1 MNSNTPT
8 ESYSSKTK
16 DFLYDTLLY
25 RKRYN
30 DITGSVTAS
39 ILLNQII
46 WRYDGNKEKPF
57 FKFIAPCVHR
67 LYRKNDSWLEELGFT
82 KNEFIGAIDRIAT
95 KIAKG
100 VSKSEVMEK
109 TNARSLVVYWTESDR
124 VTYWEVNTRLVN
136 LVHDALVLGSAKTIW
151 DKKNPSVDGSLILDF
166 GSSHDLNPKSGFSYV
181 NPKSG
186 FSKSEN
192 RIYIDHYSE
201 KNTESVYTEE
211 KQPSHTPEDF
221 DQISDPPQDL
231 ETPIPDSP
239 QDLNL
244 EQPELDNNPNPV
256 SKNPDREI
264 NSAAAPRENAPIP
277 ADFAPCAPFYGL
289 PDESAIIS
297 VWNAKKGKKWRRMG
311 SGCMNGNMIEGLRH
325 FMSQAGGDKALAV
338 EFLGKAIEVAAQDDW
353 LGTKNIRPSQGL
365 DPFSQMFMGHFLP
378 DALATDEEKH
388 SPKPV
393 PVPKDFKLTSFV
405 D

>member
-1 MNSNTPT
+1 MSIIRIAERRRNYTIIGNHVFSDTRLSFKALGVLCQILSYPDNWKVNTKHLSGTRTDGETAIRSAIKELKDCGYIKKSPVRDEQGRILAWETMIYEYPQEQEETHNVENPHSGLSTCGKPGDIISTNSN
-8 ESYSSKTK
+8 K
-16 DFLYDTLLY
+16 DLLDQ
-25 RKRYN
+25 KL
-30 DITGSVTAS
+30 SV
-39 ILLNQII
+39 
-46 WRYDGNKEKPF
+46 NKP
-57 FKFIAPCVHR
+57 
-67 LYRKNDSWLEELGFT
+67 
-82 KNEFIGAIDRIAT
+82 
-95 KIAKG
+95 
-100 VSKSEVMEK
+100 
-109 TNARSLVVYWTESDR
+109 
-124 VTYWEVNTRLVN
+124 
-136 LVHDALVLGSAKTIW
+136 
-151 DKKNPSVDGSLILDF
+151 
-166 GSSHDLNPKSGFSYV
+166 
-181 NPKSG
+181 
-186 FSKSEN
+186 
-192 RIYIDHYSE
+192 
-201 KNTESVYTEE
+201 
-211 KQPSHTPEDF
+211 HTPEDF
-221 DQISDPPQDL
+221 DQTSVPPQDL

-239 QDLNL
+239 QDLNF
-244 EQPELDNNPNPV
+244 EQPKLDNNPNPV

-264 NSAAAPRENAPIP
+264 SSAAAPRENVPSP

-378 DALATDEEKH
+378 DALDTDEVKP